1 MKRRHP
7 TGSSPAANDVFD
19 ISKSTITN
27 GKGKGDIDI
36 SKVDR
41 RFYRRTKKDAFML
54 SFVIATLFH
63 ICYKSITRTSSG
75 GKGRIQ
81 KRKNMAA
88 EAAALSRAK
97 LRAALA
103 AIEKQSRA
111 HADGD
116 GIFIAVKTTQANH
129 QDRVSSVLN
138 SWGEFVTRDIAFF
151 TDDAPEQSTA
161 TNDMPLRKMTDPML
175 ENPTKRQ
182 FNLINTECPLGH
194 SKEPLCCKTSAE
206 IQYFYNILQ
215 KEPTKYQWLCA
226 VDDDTF
232 LLYPNLK
239 QYLREIEARDGDNL
253 KEYFIGHSPAKFP
266 VNKGGPKAKQNKK
279 DGDDLIVHQVE
290 YATGGAGWCLSA
302 NLVKRGIDN
311 FRRLVD
317 TCNDVWY
324 SDDVTLGYV
333 VQVELGVQMV
343 KERMLHSHLDTQV
356 YESRKEAMDQIT
368 FGSGKRSIS
377 VTMDTKTKKLRR
389 TKGLGFVEFP
399 GFKLTPSKDG
409 KYVSDVKDDPMGFR
423 SLYCNFFP
431 QRCPQHV
438 SVRGGKKLAVQIK
451 KENIFD

>member
-19 ISKSTITN
+19 ISKSTTTN
-27 GKGKGDIDI
+27 GKGKGGIDI

-88 EAAALSRAK
+88 EAAALSREK

-103 AIEKQSRA
+103 TIEKQSRA

-129 QDRVSSVLN
+129 QDRVSSILN
-138 SWGEFVTRDIAFF
+138 SWGEFVTKDIAFF
-151 TDDAPEQSTA
+151 TDDLPEQSTA

-206 IQYFYNILQ
+206 IQYF
-215 KEPTKYQWLCA
+215 
-226 VDDDTF
+226 
-232 LLYPNLK
+232 
-239 QYLREIEARDGDNL
+239 
-253 KEYFIGHSPAKFP
+253 
-266 VNKGGPKAKQNKK
+266 
-279 DGDDLIVHQVE
+279 
-290 YATGGAGWCLSA
+290 
-302 NLVKRGIDN
+302 
-311 FRRLVD
+311 
-317 TCNDVWY
+317 
-324 SDDVTLGYV
+324 
-333 VQVELGVQMV
+333 
-343 KERMLHSHLDTQV
+343 
-356 YESRKEAMDQIT
+356 
-368 FGSGKRSIS
+368 
-377 VTMDTKTKKLRR
+377 
-389 TKGLGFVEFP
+389 
-399 GFKLTPSKDG
+399 
-409 KYVSDVKDDPMGFR
+409 
-423 SLYCNFFP
+423 
-431 QRCPQHV
+431 
-438 SVRGGKKLAVQIK
+438 
-451 KENIFD
+451 